1 MKERLRAWV
10 RIGIGVAHLVV
21 GVGFLCIPMW
31 RLPWTITSFTL
42 PLLPTIIFWI
52 AGLGVLRK
60 RAWGYAVTILLDF
73 TMVVLLLLGA
83 VVAAVAGLFVWGF
96 LAALLVVAPVA
107 LFLALLFAAS
117 GVYLAVRT
125 PDVEHVTES
134 MDSDAKR

>member
-1 MKERLRAWV
+1 MRQRLRAWV

-21 GVGFLCIPMW
+21 GIGFLCIPMW
-31 RLPWTITSFTL
+31 RFPWTITSFL

-117 GVYLAVRT
+117 GIYLAVRT
-125 PDVEHVTES
+125 PDVEHVT
-134 MDSDAKR
+134 A